1 MTDALRMLETLATSP
16 YGVDEAGLEAMLG
29 ALEPEC
35 QEAFRTADIGALTA
49 ALGGRPQ
56 MACVIV
62 APDQDEPE
70 PAREPGDQPV
80 PEPDRSP
87 DDGAD

>member
-35 QEAFRTADIGALTA
+35 QEAFRAADIRALTA
-49 ALGGRPQ
+49 ALRGRPHV
-56 MACVIV
+56 MCAIA

-80 PEPDRSP
+80 PEPGRTP